1 MQPDPISTMLCFG
14 QCDGVSE
21 EVSNAVFEALMRIL
35 GGDRGDKRIARAAYL
50 ASRMAV
56 EGWRFCP
63 CFPMERTQQ
72 HELIFSLVN
81 TYLANQLAYR
91 DAVES
96 HLDCKSANSRPDA
109 RKRQ

>member
-1 MQPDPISTMLCFG
+1 MQPEIMNTTPCFG

-21 EVSNAVFEALMRIL
+21 EVSDAVFEALVRIP

-50 ASRMAV
+50 APRMAV

-63 CFPMERTQQ
+63 CFPMKRTQQ

-81 TYLANQLAYR
+81 THLANQLAYR
-91 DAVES
+91 DAAEGS
-96 HLDCKSANSRPDA
+96 LDRKSANSRPHA
-109 RKRQ
+109 RERQ

>member
-1 MQPDPISTMLCFG
+1 MQPDPMSTMFCFG
-14 QCDGVSE
+14 QCDDVPQAVSD
-21 EVSNAVFEALMRIL
+21 AVFDALKSVPV
-35 GGDRGDKRIARAAYL
+35 GCTGDERVARAAYL

-81 TYLANQLAYR
+81 THLANQLAYR
-91 DAVES
+91 NAAECQPRS
-96 HLDCKSANSRPDA
+96 REANSRPDA
-109 RKRQ
+109 RDL